1 MQYQRKISDME
12 RELIGVE
19 KRLEETEEREKY
31 MGRRVKDLEEQL
43 FAKEKILNDKRD
55 LIEENELCEKRL
67 RENFEK

>member
-1 MQYQRKISDME
+1 
-12 RELIGVE
+12 
-19 KRLEETEEREKY
+19 

-67 RENFEK
+67 REGFEK

>member
-1 MQYQRKISDME
+1 VQYQKKISDME
-12 RELIGVE
+12 REFIEVE

-43 FAKEKILNDKRD
+43 FAKERILNDKRD

-67 RENFEK
+67 RESFDK

>member
-1 MQYQRKISDME
+1 MQYQKKISDME
-12 RELIGVE
+12 REFIEVE

-43 FAKEKILNDKRD
+43 FAKERILNDKRD

-67 RENFEK
+67 RESFDK